1 MYFHN
6 IGSPIQKQIFW
17 YHTLK
22 QYISQALQ
30 IITEK
35 QKHLFPRSEHLL
47 LLRLFCT

>member
-1 MYFHN
+1 MYFHTYLPKY
-6 IGSPIQKQIFW
+6 IGISIQKQIFW

-35 QKHLFPRSEHLL
+35 QKHLFPRS
-47 LLRLFCT
+47 